1 VTVTRTVAWEG
12 FHNTRDLGGLPTRSG
27 RTTRRG
33 AFFRAADL
41 RFVTDAGWAQARE
54 AGVRTVI
61 DLRNPDEIWPT
72 ADAPTALAGSAQ
84 FAAAA
89 GVTTPPGID
98 RIEVP
103 LDDIGDLE
111 FWRYV
116 NGERLNGSPLY
127 YPVFL
132 DRKAER
138 CAAVIEAIAGS
149 APGGVLFHC
158 GGGRDRT
165 GLVALLLLALADVTP
180 DAIAADYDLSTE
192 ALKPLYAAMGA
203 EDQGPAIAALL
214 AQRGTTTAAA
224 VRATLDGFDVERYLL
239 DAGVARG
246 DLDDLRRRLVHQD

>member
-1 VTVTRTVAWEG
+1 MDRAVAWEG
-12 FHNTRDLGGLPTRSG
+12 FYNTRDLGGLPTRSG

-41 RFVTDAGWAQARE
+41 RFVTETGWTQARE

-61 DLRNPDEIWPT
+61 DLRNADEIRPT

-84 FAAAA
+84 FTAAA
-89 GVTTPPGID
+89 GLTAPAGID
-98 RIEVP
+98 RVEVP

-138 CAAVIEAIAGS
+138 CAAVIEAIARS

-165 GLVALLLLALADVTP
+165 GLVALLLLALADVAP
-180 DAIAADYDLSTE
+180 DVIAADYDLSAE
-192 ALKPLYAAMGA
+192 ALKPLYAVMGA

-214 AQRGTTTAAA
+214 AERGTTTAAA

-239 DAGVARG
+239 DAGVAHE
-246 DLDDLRRRLVHQD
+246 DLAAIRHRLGNRD